1 MSEAKFPAEVVDLP
15 SKGLLYP
22 KENPLS
28 SGRIEVKYMTAKEE
42 DILTSANLIKK
53 GTVIDKLLESLV
65 VDKSI
70 KVDDMLVGDKNAVLI
85 AARILAYG
93 KEYTVKVGNHEIEI
107 DLTKLEDKFI
117 DEKLVKGGKNEF
129 EFDLPF
135 SKRKV
140 TFKLLTSGDEKM
152 IDREIT
158 ALNKINK
165 EVGSELTTRLKYMI
179 TSVDGDNKKTSII
192 DFVDNQF
199 LSRDSFALRHHIK
212 RITPDVDMT
221 TTYIDPEDNEEKEMT
236 VPLTVSFLWPA
247 A

>member
-1 MSEAKFPAEVVDLP
+1 M
-15 SKGLLYP
+15 
-22 KENPLS
+22 
-28 SGRIEVKYMTAKEE
+28 
-42 DILTSANLIKK
+42 
-53 GTVIDKLLESLV
+53 
-65 VDKSI
+65 
-70 KVDDMLVGDKNAVLI
+70 
-85 AARILAYG
+85 
-93 KEYTVKVGNHEIEI
+93 
-107 DLTKLEDKFI
+107 DKFI
-117 DEKLVKGGKNEF
+117 LLSMKRTGSNHLMNSLAMASHKKFVWFDAPPDIWKT
-129 EFDLPF
+129 FDLPF

-221 TTYIDPEDNEEKEMT
+221 ATYIDPEDNEEKEMT